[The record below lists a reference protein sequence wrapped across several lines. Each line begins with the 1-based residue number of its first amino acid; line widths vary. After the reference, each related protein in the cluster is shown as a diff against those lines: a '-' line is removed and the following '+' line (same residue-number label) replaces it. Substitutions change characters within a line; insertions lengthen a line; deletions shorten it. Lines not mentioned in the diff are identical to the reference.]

1 MKIEGVKIYGI
12 CLERLQHQ
20 IMVAKSRIEKENLQ
34 DKDRIELE
42 CYNTGE
48 IDDIVDILELYDI
61 KDEGVETLKEKLK
74 ELADDVAIFIRET
87 IEFGF
92 SDNGHLSLYLRLK
105 K

>member
-1 MKIEGVKIYGI
+1 MKIEGIKIYGI
-12 CLERLQHQ
+12 CLERLEHQ
-20 IMVAKSRIEKENLQ
+20 IRVAKSRIEKEHLQ
-34 DKDRIELE
+34 DKDSIELE

-61 KDEGVETLKEKLK
+61 KDKGLETLRERLN
-74 ELADDVAIFIRET
+74 ELADDVSLFVRET

-92 SDNGHLSLYLRLK
+92 SDNGYLSLYLRLK

>member
-1 MKIEGVKIYGI
+1 MIIEGVKIYGI

-20 IMVAKSRIEKENLQ
+20 IMVAKSRVEKENIR

-61 KDEGVETLKEKLK
+61 KDEGLETLKEKLK
-74 ELADDVAIFIRET
+74 ELACDVSIFMRET

-92 SDNGHLSLYLRLK
+92 SDNGYLSLYLRLK

>member
-1 MKIEGVKIYGI
+1 MNIEGIKIYGI

-20 IMVAKSRIEKENLQ
+20 IMVANSRVEKENIQ

-61 KDEGVETLKEKLK
+61 KDEGLETLKEKLK
-74 ELADDVAIFIRET
+74 ELADDVSLFMRET

-92 SDNGHLSLYLRLK
+92 SDNGYLSLYLRLK
-105 K
+105 R